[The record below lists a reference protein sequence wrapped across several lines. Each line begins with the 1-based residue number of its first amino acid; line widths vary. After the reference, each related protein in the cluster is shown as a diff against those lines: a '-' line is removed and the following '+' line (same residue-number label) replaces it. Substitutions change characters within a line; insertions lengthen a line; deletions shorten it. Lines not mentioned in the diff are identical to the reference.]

1 MSLQDAYQIF
11 DQVAEA
17 LADGHR
23 QGVAHLS
30 LQPENIIL
38 GPAGAVLINTNTAQL
53 HKLAGPAGA
62 TNGGTEYY
70 SPEQRAGA
78 AGDAASDIYA
88 LGTILYEM
96 LTGRHPGVGTFQT
109 TSEIR
114 PEADEAVDVLIA
126 RARAIDPTKRY
137 RSVDEMR
144 QETQRLWG
152 RSRAG
157 RPDHYLRR
165 GLVLTSELYSRLVS
179 WSGILAL
186 IALLLLYIGVFEA
199 WSGLAALK
207 GIARL
212 AVLTLVGSLAASVVG
227 YYIIR
232 ETARVRGLG
241 SLVPAGR
248 GMGAIFG
255 ALIALW
261 WFRIT
266 DWGQSTSLQ
275 ALDVGDFIGY
285 GFIVLM
291 ISVIFTVLFIE
302 LMRGIAGQ
310 VDRRW
315 HRYRTV
321 FYTSYLLLCVVILL
335 LALLRL
341 PQGISFF

>member
-1 MSLQDAYQIF
+1 MDAYFSLFYLLVEEGRLDEASGVYRQIQVRAPDQAVLPERYQIQAILGQSSVGIAYRVWDTESQQLVTVTILRRTLAAHKEILEQFGQQMGQLSSERISHLLGLDRYRGRAYLVTDYVEGQTLRSRLSAGPRMSLQEAYQIF

-38 GPAGAVLINTNTAQL
+38 GPPARYSSTPTPRSSTNWRARLAPRAAELNTTPRNSA
-53 HKLAGPAGA
+53 PV
-62 TNGGTEYY
+62 
-70 SPEQRAGA
+70 P
-78 AGDAASDIYA
+78 GDAASDIYA

-157 RPDHYLRR
+157 RPDHYLRQ

-179 WSGILAL
+179 WPGILAL

-199 WSGLAALK
+199 
-207 GIARL
+207 
-212 AVLTLVGSLAASVVG
+212 
-227 YYIIR
+227 
-232 ETARVRGLG
+232 
-241 SLVPAGR
+241 
-248 GMGAIFG
+248 
-255 ALIALW
+255 
-261 WFRIT
+261 
-266 DWGQSTSLQ
+266 
-275 ALDVGDFIGY
+275 
-285 GFIVLM
+285 
-291 ISVIFTVLFIE
+291 
-302 LMRGIAGQ
+302 
-310 VDRRW
+310 
-315 HRYRTV
+315 
-321 FYTSYLLLCVVILL
+321 
-335 LALLRL
+335 
-341 PQGISFF
+341 